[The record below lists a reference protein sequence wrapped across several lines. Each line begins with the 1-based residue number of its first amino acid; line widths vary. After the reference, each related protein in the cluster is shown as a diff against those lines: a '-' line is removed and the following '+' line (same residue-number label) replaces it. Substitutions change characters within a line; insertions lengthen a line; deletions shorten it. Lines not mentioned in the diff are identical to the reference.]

1 MKSQII
7 GLHCGLPS
15 GGIQR
20 LLLHLSKENASFW
33 VISCDTIRR
42 PDQWLPDHAQ
52 GFRVATD
59 QLLELSKLTIWELV
73 LQLYPK
79 GATPAQIETYE
90 DFENSDCLCCLIY
103 YDCGW
108 LDLYVKDPTLLHSIQ
123 ELLADLPAEDTQ
135 MLTAANDGRIA
146 LHL

>member
-1 MKSQII
+1 MKSQIR
-7 GLHCGLPS
+7 GLRCSLPS
-15 GGIQR
+15 GGIQE

-33 VISCDTIRR
+33 IATCYAIRR
-42 PDQWLPDHAQ
+42 PDQWLPDRAQ
-52 GFRVATD
+52 GFRVTTD
-59 QLLELSKLTIWELV
+59 QLQELSNLTIWELV

-79 GATPAQIETYE
+79 GATPAELEIYE

-108 LDLYVKDPTLLHSIQ
+108 LDLYVKDPNLLHSIQ

-135 MLTAANDGRIA
+135 ILTAANDTRTA
-146 LHL
+146 MHL

>member
-1 MKSQII
+1 MKSQIR
-7 GLHCGLPS
+7 GLRCGLPS

-33 VISCDTIRR
+33 VISCDAIRR

-52 GFRVATD
+52 GFQVATD

-90 DFENSDCLCCLIY
+90 DFENSDCLLSLIKPPRNKF
-103 YDCGW
+103 
-108 LDLYVKDPTLLHSIQ
+108 VLHIFFNNVYCIYSFDFN
-123 ELLADLPAEDTQ
+123 L
-135 MLTAANDGRIA
+135 
-146 LHL
+146 